1 MSESIIA
8 SLLCRGAARISYKGH
23 RGAIIHTGMAI
34 MAHNAATLVR
44 IHQQRLS
51 QRAQKFRRLLR
62 LKRHN
67 VNQFKV
73 SKN

>member
-1 MSESIIA
+1 
-8 SLLCRGAARISYKGH
+8 
-23 RGAIIHTGMAI
+23 MAI

-51 QRAQKFRRLLR
+51 KRAQKFRRLLR
-62 LKRHN
+62 LKHHN
-67 VNQFKV
+67 VNQFKG